1 MKVKLLPKLILF
13 ALVVGGG
20 VGLFRHLV
28 YTGVIPRPS
37 ALKSLIPV
45 KAEEINAE
53 VINTVGNVKAVDL
66 GSTKSMRPC
75 VDGNTSNCLNGPT
88 HEMEIWAW
96 NANGGLIL
104 ATGVTIVWGSAA
116 TYCSGA
122 TASLFRTLFAVG

>member
-45 KAEEINAE
+45 KAEEIR
-53 VINTVGNVKAVDL
+53 
-66 GSTKSMRPC
+66 KSPC
-75 VDGNTSNCLNGPT
+75 QRGTWRHQLTWEPVCL
-88 HEMEIWAW
+88 
-96 NANGGLIL
+96 
-104 ATGVTIVWGSAA
+104 
-116 TYCSGA
+116 
-122 TASLFRTLFAVG
+122 